1 MTEKADKADICNNI
15 LEAVGNTP
23 LIRLNKITEGLGRN
37 IFVKFEGLNPGGS
50 IKTRT
55 ALNIIRDAEAKGLIS
70 PGKNT
75 IVEYTSGNQGIGLAL
90 VSAVLG
96 YDCVIFMPECMS
108 EERKKIIHAYGA
120 EIVCTPVPAGATIN
134 EAFELAKNAALDLA
148 ASDKKYFLSA
158 QFANQANCQAHT
170 ENTAR
175 EIIEQMNGA
184 GLELH
189 AFIAA
194 VGTGGTIT
202 GCSRA
207 LKKAFPKA
215 EMLTAEP
222 ENSAIIT
229 GGKLGIHTQQG
240 IGDGFIPEIL
250 DMDSFERCIVV
261 SDDNA
266 FATAKKLAVQEGIF
280 CGISSGTNV
289 YAAIEAAKS
298 LPEGSNIV
306 TVCADLG
313 DRYLSVEGFI

>member
-1 MTEKADKADICNNI
+1 MPEKANICNSI

-23 LIRLNKITEGLGRN
+23 LIRLNKMTEGLDRN

-55 ALNIIRDAEAKGLIS
+55 ALNMIKDAEAKRLIS

-96 YDCVIFMPECMS
+96 YDCVIVMPECMS
-108 EERKKIIHAYGA
+108 EERKKIIRAYGA
-120 EIVCTPVPAGATIN
+120 EIICTPVPDGGTIN
-134 EAFELAKNAALDLA
+134 EAFDLAKNTALELA
-148 ASDKKYFLSA
+148 ASDTKYFLAA
-158 QFANQANCQAHT
+158 QFENQANCNAHT

-189 AFIAA
+189 AFVASA
-194 VGTGGTIT
+194 GTGGTIT

-207 LKKAFPKA
+207 FKKAFPKA
-215 EMLTAEP
+215 KMITVEP

-229 GGKLGIHTQQG
+229 GGKIGIHGQQG

-250 DMDSFERCIVV
+250 DMKSFDYCVV
-261 SDDNA
+261 VGDEDA
-266 FATAKKLAVQEGIF
+266 FATAKKLALQEGIF

-289 YAAIEAAKS
+289 FAAIEYAKN

-306 TVCADLG
+306 TICADLG